1 MATPYGATPDDPLG
15 WKAIAEGRTAAD
27 PYGWAKIAAGQQA
40 QPAAPAVPAAPAA
53 FDPNA
58 YGMYST
64 AVQQT
69 QARIQQYQQ
78 DMAGTQDP
86 NARAMYQQAIAQ
98 ETARL
103 QQYQQSQQAMGAKY
117 PMQVNEAGY
126 QNERDQTN
134 TQYGSQLAAQDYAQT
149 LAQQRYAR
157 QTGDWQQGRL
167 EQRNHIDSGF
177 QRRGVFNSGMRQQGL
192 SNFYETGAR
201 EQGAMVEGNEQ
212 TMGTIAQ
219 QRLGLQQQQQSA
231 LAQIDM
237 RRQQDI
243 YNQLAGLRAA
253 GGQ

>member
-1 MATPYGATPDDPLG
+1 MATYGATPDDPLG

-27 PYGWAKIAAGQQA
+27 PLGWAKIAAGQQA
-40 QPAAPAVPAAPAA
+40 QPAAAAPVS

-58 YGMYST
+58 YGMYSS

-69 QARIQQYQQ
+69 QAKIQQYQQ
-78 DMAGTQDP
+78 AMQTNPAG
-86 NARAMYQQAIAQ
+86 AAMYQQAIAEEQ
-98 ETARL
+98 ARL
-103 QQYQQSQQAMGAKY
+103 QQYQQQQQAMGAKY

-157 QTGDWQQGRL
+157 QTGDWQQGRM
-167 EQRNHIDSGF
+167 EARNHVDSGF

-219 QRLGLQQQQQSA
+219 QRLGLQQQQQGA

-253 GGQ
+253 GG